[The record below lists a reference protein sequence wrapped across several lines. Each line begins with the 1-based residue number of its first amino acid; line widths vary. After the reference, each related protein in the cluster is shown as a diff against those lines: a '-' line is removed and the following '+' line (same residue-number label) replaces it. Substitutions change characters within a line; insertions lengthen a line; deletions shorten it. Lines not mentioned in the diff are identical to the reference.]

1 MSTTRIKKTKSTYKY
16 VKNSSKQRAVPKTKK
31 RK

>member
-1 MSTTRIKKTKSTYKY
+1 MATTKVKKSKSTYKY
-16 VKNSSKQRAVPKTKK
+16 VKNSSKQRATPKSRK